1 MNSGK
6 LAFSFIWKA
15 ALRALI
21 DPTSSIALVD
31 LYFPE
36 EVSWLG
42 SSVQFYIVCNV
53 FLLWHMSHELPV
65 FNTPVSPVRSF
76 LSADTASSLFLS
88 CPSQSSAAIN
98 APPASACHSH
108 SSLSYVKL
116 HIISVKRTYRLQ
128 YRLISYSKCGSRD
141 SSNPGRPP
149 QHRPAALSGF
159 VVAPE
164 ERKQYLPAVTFYIS
178 YSFHIIA
185 FKNVINT

>member
-21 DPTSSIALVD
+21 DPTSSIALLD

-42 SSVQFYIVCNV
+42 SSVQFYIVCNI
-53 FLLWHMSHELPV
+53 FLLWHMSHELPL

-98 APPASACHSH
+98 APSASACHSH

-128 YRLISYSKCGSRD
+128 YRLISSPSV
-141 SSNPGRPP
+141 
-149 QHRPAALSGF
+149 ALETTAIQGDPHSTDLLLCQ
-159 VVAPE
+159 ASLWLR
-164 ERKQYLPAVTFYIS
+164 RKENNICQQLHSIFLTHF
-178 YSFHIIA
+178 
-185 FKNVINT
+185 T